1 MIDTKTNKLPQKTIR
16 ILICEDHLIA
26 RVGLAAII
34 NAQPGMSVVAEA
46 VHGENALAQYRIHRP
61 DVTLMDIRM
70 PVMNGLDAIAAIR
83 AEFPDAAIVA
93 LSTFGGDADVRKAM
107 RNGALSFL
115 TKDAPQEELLQAIR
129 AAYSH
134 KRYVTPLIASVLDTE
149 TPTPDLSNREL
160 EVLELMARGL
170 SNKQIAFELQVA
182 GDTAKN
188 HVKSILKKLN
198 VQDRTQAATEAIQR
212 GIIHLQ
218 W

>member
-1 MIDTKTNKLPQKTIR
+1 MIDVKNPKAKNIR
-16 ILICEDHLIA
+16 VLICEDHLIA

-34 NAQPGMSVVAEA
+34 NAQAGMSVVAEA
-46 VHGENALAQYRIHRP
+46 VHGENALAQYRVHYP

-70 PVMNGLDAIAAIR
+70 PVLNGLDAIAAIR

-129 AAYSH
+129 HAAAK
-134 KRYVTPLIASVLDTE
+134 KRYVTPLVASVIDSE
-149 TPTPDLSNREL
+149 FPTPDLSNREL

>member
-1 MIDTKTNKLPQKTIR
+1 MTDTRNIKSKTIR
-16 ILICEDHLIA
+16 VLICEDHLIA

-46 VHGENALAQYRIHRP
+46 VHGEGALAAYRANLP

-115 TKDAPQEELLQAIR
+115 TKDAPQEELLQAVR
-129 AAYSH
+129 AASQ
-134 KRYVTPLIASVLDTE
+134 KKPYVTPLIASVLDTGSLQ
-149 TPTPDLSNREL
+149 PDLSNREL
-160 EVLELMARGL
+160 EVLELMARGF

-188 HVKSILKKLN
+188 HVKSILKKLGA
-198 VQDRTQAATEAIQR
+198 QDRTQAATEAIQR

>member
-1 MIDTKTNKLPQKTIR
+1 MTDARILKPKPIR
-16 ILICEDHLIA
+16 VLICEDHLIA
-26 RVGLAAII
+26 RVGLTAII

-46 VHGENALAQYRIHRP
+46 VHGETALAAYRMHHP

-129 AAYSH
+129 AAAQ
-134 KRYVTPLIASVLDTE
+134 KRPFVTPLVASVLDAE
-149 TPTPDLSNREL
+149 YATPDLSNREL
-160 EVLELMARGL
+160 EVLELMARGF

-188 HVKSILKKLN
+188 HVKSILKKLG

>member
-1 MIDTKTNKLPQKTIR
+1 MIDAKTNKLQQKNIR

-129 AAYSH
+129 AAHSN
-134 KRYVTPLIASVLDTE
+134 KRYITPLIASVLDTE
-149 TPTPDLSNREL
+149 TPTDLSNREL

>member
-1 MIDTKTNKLPQKTIR
+1 
-16 ILICEDHLIA
+16 
-26 RVGLAAII
+26 
-34 NAQPGMSVVAEA
+34 
-46 VHGENALAQYRIHRP
+46 
-61 DVTLMDIRM
+61 
-70 PVMNGLDAIAAIR
+70 
-83 AEFPDAAIVA
+83 
-93 LSTFGGDADVRKAM
+93 M

-115 TKDAPQEELLQAIR
+115 TKDAPQEELLLAIQA
-129 AAYSH
+129 AKDK
-134 KRYVTPLIASVLDTE
+134 KRYITPLVASVVDTE

-160 EVLELMARGL
+160 EVLELMARGF

>member
-1 MIDTKTNKLPQKTIR
+1 MIELKNNKPKTIR
-16 ILICEDHLIA
+16 VLICEDHLIA

-34 NAQPGMSVVAEA
+34 NAQPGMSVIAEA
-46 VHGENALAQYRIHRP
+46 LHGEHALAQYRTHHP

-115 TKDAPQEELLQAIR
+115 TKDAPQEELLQAIQS
-129 AAYSH
+129 AKDK
-134 KRYVTPLIASVLDTE
+134 KRYITPLVASVIDTE

-160 EVLELMARGL
+160 EVLELMARGF